1 MRNRIRAGARGVKGF
16 PQTRPEQGRQV
27 VRVEP

>member
-16 PQTRPEQGRQV
+16 PQMRSERGRQA